1 MIAQIYLGFIKKW
14 NSPSIKKDNPGVNLP
29 DLNITPVYRSD
40 SSGTTYNFTDF
51 LSKTSPAWKSRVGNS
66 TSVNWPTGIG
76 ARGSAGVAGVVS
88 RTEGGVMYADVAYAL
103 ANKLKF
109 AKVKNKAGKWTL
121 PGLRSINAAASS
133 VEKVTGNGEISIVN
147 PAKSQPLAY
156 PISTFTYVL
165 APTASSKA
173 AELRKFIY
181 WAITSGQKFGPPLLF
196 APLPKSVLAF
206 DYKQIKKIQASTSVT
221 TTTHDQAPEGLE
233 GGRLPWRVGD
243 IVFYGLTA
251 AAAASTLGLVVWLSV
266 KVVAQAWGAI
276 EEFGLSFIW
285 TVAWDPVAQS
295 FGALDFIYGTVVT
308 SFIALAIATPM
319 SIAIA
324 LFLTDLAPRWIRGPI
339 GTLIELLA
347 AIPSV
352 ILGLWGILVFGPW
365 VAEHLE
371 PWLNKWF
378 GFLPMFDGQ
387 PSQAGLLPAA
397 LVLTIMIIP
406 ITSSICRE
414 LFSRV
419 PRDLSDGA
427 LALGATRWETIR
439 GVTIPYAGPG
449 IVAAVLLGLGR
460 AFGEAI
466 AVTQVIGAG
475 SGIPQSWFEPADTLA
490 SRIASQYQGAVSGL
504 QIDSILYL
512 AAILLVISLIT
523 NVAAQAVVRRFE
535 RSRGAIS

>member
-1 MIAQIYLGFIKKW
+1 M
-14 NSPSIKKDNPGVNLP
+14 
-29 DLNITPVYRSD
+29 
-40 SSGTTYNFTDF
+40 
-51 LSKTSPAWKSRVGNS
+51 
-66 TSVNWPTGIG
+66 
-76 ARGSAGVAGVVS
+76 
-88 RTEGGVMYADVAYAL
+88 
-103 ANKLKF
+103 
-109 AKVKNKAGKWTL
+109 
-121 PGLRSINAAASS
+121 
-133 VEKVTGNGEISIVN
+133 
-147 PAKSQPLAY
+147 
-156 PISTFTYVL
+156 
-165 APTASSKA
+165 
-173 AELRKFIY
+173 
-181 WAITSGQKFGPPLLF
+181 
-196 APLPKSVLAF
+196 
-206 DYKQIKKIQASTSVT
+206 T
-221 TTTHDQAPEGLE
+221 TTTPDQAPKGTLE

-243 IVFYGLTA
+243 MVFYGLTA

-285 TVAWDPVAQS
+285 TVAWDPVSQS

-324 LFLTDLAPRWIRGPI
+324 LFLTELAPRWIRGPV

-365 VAEHLE
+365 VAQHLE

-466 AVTQVIGAG
+466 AVTQVIGAS

>member
-1 MIAQIYLGFIKKW
+1 M
-14 NSPSIKKDNPGVNLP
+14 
-29 DLNITPVYRSD
+29 R
-40 SSGTTYNFTDF
+40 TT
-51 LSKTSPAWKSRVGNS
+51 A
-66 TSVNWPTGIG
+66 
-76 ARGSAGVAGVVS
+76 
-88 RTEGGVMYADVAYAL
+88 
-103 ANKLKF
+103 
-109 AKVKNKAGKWTL
+109 
-121 PGLRSINAAASS
+121 
-133 VEKVTGNGEISIVN
+133 
-147 PAKSQPLAY
+147 
-156 PISTFTYVL
+156 
-165 APTASSKA
+165 
-173 AELRKFIY
+173 
-181 WAITSGQKFGPPLLF
+181 
-196 APLPKSVLAF
+196 
-206 DYKQIKKIQASTSVT
+206 
-221 TTTHDQAPEGLE
+221 HDQAPEGTLE

-243 IVFYGLTA
+243 ILFYGLTA
-251 AAAASTLGLVVWLSV
+251 AAAAATLGLVVWLSV

-285 TVAWDPVAQS
+285 TVAWDPVTQE

-308 SFIALAIATPM
+308 SFIALLIATPM

-324 LFLTDLAPRWIRGPI
+324 LFLTELAPRWIRGPV
-339 GTLIELLA
+339 GTLVELLA

-365 VAEHLE
+365 VAAHLE
-371 PWLNKWF
+371 PWLQKWF
-378 GFLPMFDGQ
+378 GFLPIFSGQ

-419 PRDLSDGA
+419 PRDLTDGA

-475 SGIPQSWFEPADTLA
+475 SA
-490 SRIASQYQGAVSGL
+490 SRSHGSSRPTRWPAGSRRNTRAPCPGCRSTR
-504 QIDSILYL
+504 SSYL

-535 RSRGAIS
+535 RSRRDHVSTYDVTVRSAGLRRRRIVQSIFAVLATLSALAAVAMLGACDRLGRRRQGRLVAQRSTSSPSRAGSSARRAGSRTRSSAA